1 MKYIIFDGILKNHT
15 MIATISISL
24 CFASMIAG
32 TVLLFVFAS
41 KTNASLNL
49 LWGGIAL
56 LLITL
61 FTLFCCFAAQ
71 VGQKSCFDSIYQ
83 KERADC
89 IAATAAKKKQSIP
102 VIPPIKLDI
111 ITVTI
116 Q

>member
-1 MKYIIFDGILKNHT
+1 

-24 CFASMIAG
+24 CFTSMIAG
-32 TVLLFVFAS
+32 TVLLFVLAS

-56 LLITL
+56 CLITG

-71 VGQKSCFDSIYQ
+71 VNQKSCFESIYQ
-83 KERADC
+83 KDKANC
-89 IAATAAKKKQSIP
+89 IAVRNEVAAKKKQIP
-102 VIPPIKLDI
+102 IVPAIKPDT